1 MKEIEI
7 KGQGA
12 VPGSSET
19 KQNDADKTQPGTK
32 IEPGQAE
39 QKGADETSSLP
50 TLEQIQAEIAK
61 ANEAESLL
69 MAQHH
74 PPLKDP
80 SSLDKP
86 GGEGEVTEKR
96 AMASKMLP
104 EYEAW
109 DQINKERKKL
119 PTKDKIRRFAKS
131 LLIDCVG
138 NMCVGIGIYNFAKQG
153 NFATGGIQGIALI
166 LNHLFNVPIGLGS
179 LILNIPLILFA
190 YKMMGRRF
198 MLRTF
203 QTLVVLTL
211 ATDVI
216 CPMIPVYNDSP
227 LMCALFGAAFMGIG
241 LGLIYQAGSS
251 TGGTDLI
258 LIPLHKMF
266 PYISLAQLT
275 MGINTVIIMAGAAV
289 FKNFN
294 AFLFGMIFS
303 LTMSQVMEKIMIG
316 FSSGKMVMIIS
327 DKYQEIN
334 ARIGRSVKRGTTIL
348 PALGGYSGDPKNI
361 ILTACTT
368 RQMTVIHDLVM
379 QIDPRAMMIIY
390 EYNEIYGQGFR
401 PLVEEK

>member
-1 MKEIEI
+1 MKEIET

-12 VPGSSET
+12 EAGLGDIKENRTKQGDTAERVTKGPSSSPGSS
-19 KQNDADKTQPGTK
+19 P
-32 IEPGQAE
+32 
-39 QKGADETSSLP
+39 SL
-50 TLEQIQAEIAK
+50 ERIQAEIAK
-61 ANEAESLL
+61 ANEAESRLL
-69 MAQHH
+69 KQNH
-74 PPLKDP
+74 PPIKDI

-86 GGEGEVTEKR
+86 GGEGQVTEKR

-109 DQINKERKKL
+109 DQISKERKKL
-119 PTKDKIRRFAKS
+119 PTKDKIKRFVKS
-131 LLIDCVG
+131 LLIDCIG

-153 NFATGGIQGIALI
+153 DFATGGVQGVALI

-179 LILNIPLILFA
+179 LLLNIPLILFA

-275 MGINTVIIMAGAAV
+275 MGINTIIIMAGAAV